1 MSSIPPQ
8 FKRVAF
14 SRYIHVSQIERLS
27 KEDAET
33 LSKALEI
40 APNASDAFNVIKYQD
55 DAKQVTLLQYED
67 FDHSAFP
74 VLKQYWTVSLDEL
87 VARYRSYDGS
97 LNPPILHRKELLLGA
112 DHPQRKHYSALTKQ
126 AEEIGLF
133 KDPHRIGFKRA
144 WEHLLRVSGYQ
155 ASGQTLIPLGN
166 DLQPDDTTALD
177 ISIEGIARH
186 KTAMVRYGFS
196 VPVQSLAKFGFLDGS
211 RSVFDYGCGRG
222 DDMRGLEANGIA
234 VSGWDPHFLPEGH
247 IQTADIVNLG
257 FVVNVIENRDER
269 DEALRNAFALSRQLL
284 VVSAMLAGEDAVSGK
299 PFGDG
304 IITTRGTFQKY
315 YTQGS
320 LKEYIE
326 ETLGEEALPVAPGVF
341 FVFADKDAEQ
351 AFTYGRQ
358 QSRRNLLRNVER
370 VRQHKTTAAERRD
383 AFSHEHK
390 ILIDSLWDQLLL
402 LGREPEAD
410 ELKDSLKTIEVFG
423 SVKKAFRFVWKIY
436 AEEELAFEESRRL
449 RADDLRVY
457 VSKLLFEKRR
467 QYKDLE
473 KVLQRDVKAFF
484 GDYKEATLQA
494 KDLLLSLKEVDSIF
508 EACQWS
514 LNQGLGWLD
523 HEDAL
528 HVQSSHVEQ
537 LPAILRAYINCG
549 LVLYGDITNVDLL
562 KIHVRTNK
570 LSLMVYDGFDTDL
583 LPRLRRRIKIDLRS
597 LDFDEFFYGEAY
609 PQTYLYRKSRFMNE
623 EDVGYEDQIAFEE
636 QLDRLGV
643 LPAEGSYGPSIEQFD
658 ASLASLRYAVE
669 GPVLVRAS
677 HIPSLDDPCGRYLKF
692 RDFIE
697 CGETQQ
703 KLGVNNLPQQVTSY
717 NALVDLA
724 VNVLDPVI
732 DYFGMVRLTYGF
744 CSHELSKRIPSR
756 NDPKLDQHSS
766 YEVNSKGGL
775 ICRRGGAAVDF
786 IVEDEDMKEVAQW
799 IVRNC
804 PFDRLY
810 FYGSSSPL
818 HVSYAD
824 TKSLQVIDLTNES
837 IKGVR
842 LPRVVTT
849 EQFLA

>member
-1 MSSIPPQ
+1 MSSDQPQ
-8 FKRVAF
+8 FKRVSFA
-14 SRYIHVSQIERLS
+14 RYIHISQVDRLS
-27 KEDAET
+27 GEDGDA
-33 LSKALEI
+33 LLKALQI
-40 APNASDAFNVIKYQD
+40 APEAKDVFNVIKYQD
-55 DAKQVTLLQYED
+55 DARQLTLLHYED
-67 FDHSAFP
+67 FDQSAFP
-74 VLKQYWTVSLDEL
+74 ALRQYWTISLEVSS
-87 VARYRSYDGS
+87 ARFRSYEGS
-97 LNPPILHRKELLLGA
+97 LNPPILHRKELLLST
-112 DHPQRKHYSALTKQ
+112 DHPKQKLYGSLTRS

-133 KDPHRIGFKRA
+133 KDPQRIGFKRA
-144 WEHLLRVSGYQ
+144 WDHLLRASGYQ
-155 ASGQTLIPLGN
+155 VSGQALIPVGN
-166 DLQPDDTTALD
+166 ALQPDDAEEAD
-177 ISIEGIARH
+177 DFFEGIARH

-196 VPVQSLAKFGFLDGS
+196 VPMQCLAKFGFLDGV

-222 DDMRGLEANGIA
+222 DDIRGLEANGIS
-234 VSGWDPHFLPEGH
+234 VRGWDPHYLPGGVLES
-247 IQTADIVNLG
+247 ADIVNLG
-257 FVVNVIENRDER
+257 FVINVIEDRDER
-269 DEALRNAFALSRQLL
+269 EEALKRAYSLAKQLL
-284 VVSAMLAGEDAVSGK
+284 VVSAMLAGEDAVAGK

-304 IITTRGTFQKY
+304 IITSRGTFQKY
-315 YTQGS
+315 FTQGS

-326 ETLGEEALPVAPGVF
+326 ETLNEEALPVAPGVF
-341 FVFADKDAEQ
+341 FVFSDKNAEQ
-351 AFTYGRQ
+351 AFAYGRQ

-370 VRQHKTTAAERRD
+370 VRQHKLSASERRD
-383 AFSHEHK
+383 QFYQQHK
-390 ILIDSLWDQLLL
+390 ELIDRLWDRILL

-410 ELKDSLKTIEVFG
+410 ELEDSLAVLETFG
-423 SVKKAFRFVWKIY
+423 SLRKAFRFVWGVY
-436 AEEELAFEESRRL
+436 EDEGAAYEEARELRS
-449 RADDLRVY
+449 DDIRVY
-457 VSKLLFEKRR
+457 ISKLLFEKRR

-473 KVLQRDVKAFF
+473 RGLQRDVKAFF

-494 KDLLLSLKEVDSIF
+494 TDLLLSLKET
-508 EACQWS
+508 EAIYAACRRAS
-514 LNQGLGWLD
+514 DQGLGWLD

-597 LDFDEFFYGEAY
+597 LDFYEFFYGEAY

-636 QLDRLGV
+636 QLDRLSL

-658 ASLASLRYAVE
+658 ALLSSLRYKVE
-669 GPVLVRAS
+669 GPSLVRAS
-677 HIPSLDDPCGRYLKF
+677 HIPSLDDPCGRYLKL

-703 KLGVNNLPQQVTSY
+703 KLGVNNLPKQPSSY

-732 DYFGMVRLTYGF
+732 EYFGMVRLTYGF
-744 CSHELSKRIPSR
+744 CSHELSKRVPGR

-766 YEVNSKGGL
+766 YELNSKGSL
-775 ICRRGGAAVDF
+775 ICSRRGAAVDF
-786 IVEDEDMKEVAQW
+786 IIEDEDMKEVAQW

-810 FYGSSSPL
+810 FYGTDRPL
-818 HVSYAD
+818 HVSY
-824 TKSLQVIDLTNES
+824 SNQELRQVVEMIEHP
-837 IKGVR
+837 KRAGWV
-842 LPRVVTT
+842 PRIRPR
-849 EQFLA
+849 EELLG